1 MNFTHLVGNTPM
13 IRIRYRL
20 DGQEQSVW
28 AKLEAY
34 NLSGSIKDRLAA
46 HVIAKST
53 ANGTLKPGQPIVE
66 IAGDRRVLIENH
78 FGVKEYSR
86 EKIGVKVKY
95 GLVCVCGCDLEL
107 IRMTK
112 EQLIISGRID
122 AVTLIRRG

>member
-1 MNFTHLVGNTPM
+1 M
-13 IRIRYRL
+13 IL
-20 DGQEQSVW
+20 Q
-28 AKLEAY
+28 
-34 NLSGSIKDRLAA
+34 RLADGA
-46 HVIAKST
+46 DLSAEP
-53 ANGTLKPGQPIVE
+53 LPGQPIVE
-66 IAGDRRVLIENH
+66 IADDRRVLIENH

-95 GLVCVCGCDLEL
+95 GLVCVCGCNLEL

>member
-1 MNFTHLVGNTPM
+1 MQVIDQKPHVFRRSSVEAGQPEVGQVMLQQNHFVSHSAEP
-13 IRIRYRL
+13 L
-20 DGQEQSVW
+20 
-28 AKLEAY
+28 
-34 NLSGSIKDRLAA
+34 
-46 HVIAKST
+46 
-53 ANGTLKPGQPIVE
+53 PGQPIVE